1 MLPDEIPSAV
11 DVRRRRNFSRKTLV
25 PLGKENEMQPMYSR
39 GGVYKRRRERSTM
52 ALNKEYEREA
62 LSRL

>member
-1 MLPDEIPSAV
+1 MVQSAKMLPDEIPSAV

-39 GGVYKRRRERSTM
+39 GGGGVYREDGE
-52 ALNKEYEREA
+52 KEA
-62 LSRL
+62 QWL